1 VIRGPVVVFGLGR
14 TGVSLG
20 LALRAYDPEAPV
32 AGYDVDPEAV
42 RGALASGAI
51 TKSLE
56 SVSYNVDPS
65 TALVVLALPPGEAPR
80 ALQEFGFAIP
90 SSAIV
95 MDLSRWMLPSL
106 QAVASLPELRE
117 RFVPAHPIPRVA
129 SENANARA
137 DRFAGATVLIG
148 GDVTRGKAS
157 GGSERSSGGKSYAA
171 AAEVAALWR
180 ALGAEPQELAPTL
193 NDALVALTH
202 DIPLL
207 AAAAVLRTLRRTGS
221 MTGLYAMD
229 EGATIGAMSSPADA
243 IDDRTASMLRLNAPK
258 ILPAL
263 ELLERE
269 IRGLRQALAD
279 PENKHPLERL
289 LAEARAFRGE
299 LA

>member
-1 VIRGPVVVFGLGR
+1 VIRGPVLLFGLGT
-14 TGVSLG
+14 TGASLG
-20 LALRAYDPEAPV
+20 LALRAHDSEAPITGYDLDPEAI
-32 AGYDVDPEAV
+32 
-42 RGALASGAI
+42 RSALASGSI
-51 TKSLE
+51 TRSLE

-80 ALQEFGFAIP
+80 TLQEFGFAIP
-90 SSAIV
+90 RSAIV
-95 MDLSRWMLPSL
+95 MDLSRLMLPSI
-106 QAVASLPELRE
+106 QAVASLPELRG
-117 RFVPAHPIPRVA
+117 RFVPAHPISRMSSAHAGA
-129 SENANARA
+129 SA

-148 GDVTRGKAS
+148 GDLTRGQ
-157 GGSERSSGGKSYAA
+157 GSLDAA
-171 AAEVAALWR
+171 GAAVDIAALWR
-180 ALGAEPQELAPTL
+180 ALGAVPQELAPTL

-202 DIPLL
+202 DIPLF

-229 EGATIGAMSSPADA
+229 EAATIGAMSAPADRL
-243 IDDRTASMLRLNAPK
+243 DHRTAAIFRLNAPK

-279 PENKHPLERL
+279 PAHKNALERL
-289 LAEARAFRGE
+289 LAEAYAFRAE

>member
-1 VIRGPVVVFGLGR
+1 VIRGPILLFGLGT
-14 TGVSLG
+14 TGASLG
-20 LALRAYDPEAPV
+20 LALRKADPDTLI

-42 RGALASGAI
+42 RRALASGSI
-51 TKSLE
+51 TRSLE
-56 SVSYNVDPS
+56 SVSYNLDPG

-80 ALQEFGFAIP
+80 TLREFGFAIP
-90 SSAIV
+90 RSAIV
-95 MDLSRWMLPSL
+95 MDLSRLMLPSI
-106 QAVASLPELRE
+106 QAVASLPELRG
-117 RFVPAHPIPRVA
+117 RFVPAHPIPRMSSA
-129 SENANARA
+129 QAGARE

-148 GDVTRGKAS
+148 GDLTQGK
-157 GGSERSSGGKSYAA
+157 GSPAAGAAGA
-171 AAEVAALWR
+171 AAEIAALWR

-202 DIPLL
+202 DITLI
-207 AAAAVLRTLRRTGS
+207 AAAAVLRTLRRTGR

-229 EGATIGAMSSPADA
+229 EGATIGAMSAPADQL
-243 IDDRTASMLRLNAPK
+243 DERTASILRLNAPK

-279 PENKHPLERL
+279 PARKDALERL
-289 LAEARAFRGE
+289 LVEAHAFRAE

>member
-1 VIRGPVVVFGLGR
+1 MIRGPVVVFGLGR

-20 LALRAYDPEAPV
+20 LALRAHDPEAPI
-32 AGYDVDPEAV
+32 AGYDLDPEAV
-42 RGALASGAI
+42 RDALATGAI

-65 TALVVLALPPGEAPR
+65 TTLVALALPPGGAPR
-80 ALQEFGFAIP
+80 VLQEFGFAIP
-90 SSAIV
+90 RSAIV
-95 MDLSRWMLPSL
+95 MDLSRLMLPSL
-106 QAVASLPELRE
+106 QAVTSLPELRE
-117 RFVPAHPIPRVA
+117 RFVPAHPIPRVHSGQAGA
-129 SENANARA
+129 SA

-148 GDVTRGKAS
+148 GDLTRGKRSA
-157 GGSERSSGGKSYAA
+157 GGARSAA
-171 AAEVAALWR
+171 ATEVATLWR

-202 DIPLL
+202 DVPLL

-229 EGATIGAMSSPADA
+229 EGATIGAMSAPADR
-243 IDDRTASMLRLNAPK
+243 IDERTAPTLELNAPK
-258 ILPAL
+258 IIPAL

-279 PENKHPLERL
+279 PENKHPIERL
-289 LAEARAFRGE
+289 LAEARTFRGE